1 MNKKHLLLIDGMA
14 LLFRSFY
21 ATAVSKQFMIN
32 RHGLPTN
39 AVQGYVKHIL
49 TAMEKIEPS
58 HVAVCWDLGSV
69 TFRNDLYADYKAN
82 RQAPPIEMIPQ
93 FDLAKEVT
101 EAFGI
106 SNIGLAGYEADDCL
120 GTIAQQLKT
129 NMMITIVTGDRDLL
143 QVLDDQVNVYLLK
156 NGIGHYNKYSK
167 DRFMDE
173 YGIHPRQLIDMK
185 ALMGDSSDGYPGV
198 KGIGE
203 KTALKL
209 IQQFEHVDGLLEHLH
224 VLSPSVQKRINN
236 DIDMLHLS
244 RQLATIKCDVPLVFE
259 IEQTLWKS
267 VPQSAH
273 AFVEEYELK
282 MIRNH
287 LLKYEEAL
295 IANQM
300 VENH

>member
-1 MNKKHLLLIDGMA
+1 
-14 LLFRSFY
+14 
-21 ATAVSKQFMIN
+21 
-32 RHGLPTN
+32 
-39 AVQGYVKHIL
+39 
-49 TAMEKIEPS
+49 
-58 HVAVCWDLGSV
+58 
-69 TFRNDLYADYKAN
+69 DLYADYKAN

-93 FDLAKEVT
+93 FVLAKAVT
-101 EAFGI
+101 EAVGI

-120 GTIAQQLKT
+120 GTIAQQLTT

-209 IQQFEHVDGLLEHLH
+209 IQQFEHVDGL
-224 VLSPSVQKRINN
+224 
-236 DIDMLHLS
+236 
-244 RQLATIKCDVPLVFE
+244 
-259 IEQTLWKS
+259 
-267 VPQSAH
+267 
-273 AFVEEYELK
+273 
-282 MIRNH
+282 
-287 LLKYEEAL
+287 
-295 IANQM
+295 
-300 VENH
+300 